1 MLELSQSLIDFFQQI
16 LNSTIVSVDG
26 LNISLGLILG
36 ILLVLFGIFFVIK
49 TVSK

>member
-1 MLELSQSLIDFFQQI
+1 MLELSQTLIDFFQQI
-16 LNSTIVSVDG
+16 LNSTIISVEG
-26 LNISLGLILG
+26 VNISLGLILG

>member
-1 MLELSQSLIDFFQQI
+1 MLELSQTLIDFFQQI

-26 LNISLGLILG
+26 VNISLGLILG
-36 ILLVLFGIFFVIK
+36 ILLVIFGIFFVIK

>member
-1 MLELSQSLIDFFQQI
+1 MLELSQTLIDLFQQI

-26 LNISLGLILG
+26 VNISLGLILG